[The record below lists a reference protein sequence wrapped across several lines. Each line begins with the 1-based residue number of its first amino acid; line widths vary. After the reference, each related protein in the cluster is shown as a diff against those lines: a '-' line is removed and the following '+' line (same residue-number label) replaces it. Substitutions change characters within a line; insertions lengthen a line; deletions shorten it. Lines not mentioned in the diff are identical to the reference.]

1 MRSLITGG
9 AGFIGSHIAHTLVQQ
24 GDQVVVIDDLSSGFT
39 SNLQAAGV
47 TEFVLGSIT
56 DNDIL
61 RQAMQGVDRVFHH
74 AAIASVPASVAD
86 PATSHNVNVTGTFN
100 VLLAARDAGVK
111 SVVFAT
117 SSAIYGNNPVQPKNE
132 QMAPEPLSPYAANKL
147 QGEVYARVFSE
158 CYGLKVVCLRYFN
171 VYGARQNPQS
181 EYAAVIPKFITAALT
196 GQKLRVFGDGEQSR
210 DFVSVLDVV
219 KANLLASSPDSK
231 PGIYNIGSGR
241 CISLNE
247 LISVLKQLLAT
258 DLPVSYEPERLGDVK
273 FSSADIKAA
282 EAGIGYY
289 PTISLEEGLRL
300 ALDYYRQ
307 QTAS

>member
-9 AGFIGSHIAHTLVQQ
+9 AGFIGSHIAHQLIRQ
-24 GDQVVVIDDLSSGFT
+24 GDQVVVVDDLSSGFV
-39 SNLQAAGV
+39 SNLEAAGV
-47 TEFVLGSIT
+47 TEFIHGSIT
-56 DNDIL
+56 EL
-61 RQAMQGVDRVFHH
+61 ALLQKAMNGVDRVFHH

-117 SSAIYGNNPVQPKNE
+117 SSAIYGNNPVQPKTE
-132 QMAPEPLSPYAANKL
+132 QMPPEPLSPYAANKL
-147 QGEVYARVFSE
+147 QGEIYARVFSE

-171 VYGARQNPQS
+171 VYGPRQNPQS

-210 DFVSVLDVV
+210 DFVSVFDVV
-219 KANLLASSPDSK
+219 RANLLASSPDSK

-247 LISVLKQLLAT
+247 LISVLKGLCGDNLT
-258 DLPVSYEPERLGDVK
+258 VSYEQERLGDVK
-273 FSSADIKAA
+273 FSSANIQAAA
-282 EAGIGYY
+282 EGIGYM
-289 PTISLEEGLRL
+289 PTISLEEGLQI
-300 ALDYYRQ
+300 AVDYYRQ
-307 QTAS
+307 QVA